1 MMNTFI
7 HVKPARQSPPAQTP
21 PLSLFSQFQAFLFTV
36 LAVLLPMRLAGA
48 APTDDYPNRAITLVV
63 PSTPGGGTDTSSRII
78 VPKLSE
84 NLGQP
89 IVISN
94 KPGVSGNI
102 GAAFVANATPDG
114 YTLLTLISSHVINP
128 HMFAKVGYEIDKDFT
143 PISQTVTVPD
153 VLIAHKSLPAQNLA
167 ELMAYLK
174 ANPDKI
180 NFGSAGMGSFSH
192 LMMEFFALN
201 AGVKLLHVPYKSTSQ
216 AFNDVLSNHV
226 SMMVADI
233 ALANPFIKSG
243 ALKAYG
249 VSSLTRSD
257 IAPEIPSLS
266 ELGLKGFEANQWFG
280 LVGPAK
286 LPPQVTEKIFNALKK
301 TLSDPELKAKL
312 AADGMTSSPSATP
325 QEFAGFM
332 RTEGLKWS
340 KIIKE
345 AKIETEKNQ

>member
-1 MMNTFI
+1 MM
-7 HVKPARQSPPAQTP
+7 KPLPVFGMLLQMA
-21 PLSLFSQFQAFLFTV
+21 LSIVLPIVLPIVLQMDRAF
-36 LAVLLPMRLAGA
+36 A
-48 APTDDYPNRAITLVV
+48 APADDYPNRPITLVV

-78 VPKLSE
+78 APKFAE
-84 NLGQP
+84 NLGQA
-89 IVISN
+89 IVIAN

-102 GAAFVANATPDG
+102 GAAFVANSAPDG

-128 HMFAKVGYEIDKDFT
+128 HMFAKVGYDIDKDFT

-153 VLIAHKSLPAQNLA
+153 VLIANKNLPVQNLA
-167 ELMAYLK
+167 ELMSYLK
-174 ANPDKI
+174 ANPEKV

-201 AGVKLLHVPYKSTSQ
+201 AGVKMLHVPYKSTSQ

-233 ALANPFIKSG
+233 ALANPFIKTG

-249 VSSLTRSD
+249 VSSLGRSD
-257 IAPEIPSLS
+257 IAPDIPSLS

-286 LPPQVTEKIFNALKK
+286 LPPQITEKIFNALKK
-301 TLSDPELKAKL
+301 TLADPELKARL
-312 AADGMTSSPSATP
+312 AADGMTSSSNSSP
-325 QEFAGFM
+325 QEFAGFI
-332 RTEGLKWS
+332 RSEGLKWS